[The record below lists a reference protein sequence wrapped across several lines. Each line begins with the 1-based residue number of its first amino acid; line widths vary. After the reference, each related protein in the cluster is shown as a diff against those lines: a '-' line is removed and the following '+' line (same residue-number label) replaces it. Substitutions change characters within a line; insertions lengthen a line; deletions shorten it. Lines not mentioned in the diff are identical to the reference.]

1 MKHIFATFSQKLF
14 IRTAHTAAIHALGKS
29 AGNSARKAG
38 RKTQTKAK
46 GYCSG
51 TLLLCLASLFLTGP
65 VAAKA
70 PSALG
75 YDKVAFAASSQ
86 SRGGSKPS
94 TKNSVKKAS
103 AQQQKVDLNSASADE
118 IAKTLSGVGPRKA
131 QAMVKYRNEVG
142 PFRSMDEVLEVKG
155 FGPSILARN
164 KGRIQLGKAAKKR

>member
-1 MKHIFATFSQKLF
+1 M
-14 IRTAHTAAIHALGKS
+14 
-29 AGNSARKAG
+29 
-38 RKTQTKAK
+38 
-46 GYCSG
+46 
-51 TLLLCLASLFLTGP
+51 ASLFLTGP

-86 SRGGSKPS
+86 SISGSKTS
-94 TKNSVKKAS
+94 TKSSVKKAG

-155 FGPSILARN
+155 FGPSIL
-164 KGRIQLGKAAKKR
+164 

>member
-1 MKHIFATFSQKLF
+1 MFVTFSQNCFNRAIHKV
-14 IRTAHTAAIHALGKS
+14 AIHALARS
-29 AGNSARKAG
+29 AGNTARKAG
-38 RKTQTKAK
+38 RKTETKAK
-46 GYCSG
+46 GYL
-51 TLLLCLASLFLTGP
+51 TVPLLLCLSSLFLTAP

-70 PSALG
+70 PGALG

-86 SRGGSKPS
+86 NRSVSKA
-94 TKNSVKKAS
+94 SVKKSAS

-131 QAMVKYRNEVG
+131 QAMVRYRNEVG

-164 KGRIQLGKAAKKR
+164 KDRIQLGKAAKKR

>member
-1 MKHIFATFSQKLF
+1 MFATFSQKLF
-14 IRTAHTAAIHALGKS
+14 IRTAHTVAIHALGKS

-94 TKNSVKKAS
+94 TKNSVKKPA
-103 AQQQKVDLNSASADE
+103 LNS
-118 IAKTLSGVGPRKA
+118 
-131 QAMVKYRNEVG
+131 
-142 PFRSMDEVLEVKG
+142 
-155 FGPSILARN
+155 
-164 KGRIQLGKAAKKR
+164 KRLI